1 MPCSMWYVQYYQY
14 FFWTVITNTKYVF
27 KLFWVYSHYVTSGRP
42 KTGGTLYKSVEFVK
56 PYGTVRVLEQRVSYF
71 TLWLFPFKYLF
82 KWKFLTKLSISWSP
96 IWNTMNNYGFGFT
109 VIKVTNFKKKV
120 IDFRIRVK
128 FLCERYCLLVFWQCR
143 LLSVVWTNWRPQHKR
158 RESATSERHHWW
170 LIGGPVGIYAAS

>member
-1 MPCSMWYVQYYQY
+1 MFKLSIEFTQKILFKFQRFSSCTWKKKKIWNWCLAVCGMFNITSI
-14 FFWTVITNTKYVF
+14 FFWTVITNTKYVL

-96 IWNTMNNYGFGFT
+96 IWNTMNKYMCVHVNC
-109 VIKVTNFKKKV
+109 
-120 IDFRIRVK
+120 
-128 FLCERYCLLVFWQCR
+128 FL
-143 LLSVVWTNWRPQHKR
+143 WTF
-158 RESATSERHHWW
+158 
-170 LIGGPVGIYAAS
+170 V